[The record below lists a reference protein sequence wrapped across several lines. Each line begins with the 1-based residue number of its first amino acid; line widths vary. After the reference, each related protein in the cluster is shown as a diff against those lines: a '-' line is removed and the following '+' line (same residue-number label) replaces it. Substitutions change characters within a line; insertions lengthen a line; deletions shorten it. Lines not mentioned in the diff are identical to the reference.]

1 MSVNQPTWQQ
11 KKWTVKKGPIFII
24 FINTHK
30 GTFQTNAAQP
40 PSITKICQ
48 IKCIPLVS
56 LHKWNHAERID
67 NTTAHDPSQKRLVI
81 SEPVWNE
88 HDGAPSDDEVQ
99 RIVYRSEP
107 AWSEHT
113 YDGDPRYD
121 ERPLHTEQHYSKHI
135 FPVHK
140 VHRSKCSAYQQIYR
154 GIVKS
159 SPDTLDC

>member
-1 MSVNQPTWQQ
+1 MQRSPQH
-11 KKWTVKKGPIFII
+11 
-24 FINTHK
+24 HK
-30 GTFQTNAAQP
+30 DMP
-40 PSITKICQ
+40 DKVH
-48 IKCIPLVS
+48 PLGI

>member
-1 MSVNQPTWQQ
+1 MKIYHFYLS
-11 KKWTVKKGPIFII
+11 

-40 PSITKICQ
+40 QHHKDMPDKVH
-48 IKCIPLVS
+48 PLGV

-107 AWSEHT
+107 ALSEHT
-113 YDGDPRYD
+113 YYGDPRYD

-135 FPVHK
+135 SVHK

>member
-1 MSVNQPTWQQ
+1 MQRSPQH
-11 KKWTVKKGPIFII
+11 
-24 FINTHK
+24 HK
-30 GTFQTNAAQP
+30 DMP
-40 PSITKICQ
+40 DKVH
-48 IKCIPLVS
+48 PLAV

-113 YDGDPRYD
+113 YDGDS
-121 ERPLHTEQHYSKHI
+121 PL
-135 FPVHK
+135 
-140 VHRSKCSAYQQIYR
+140 
-154 GIVKS
+154 
-159 SPDTLDC
+159 

>member
-1 MSVNQPTWQQ
+1 MDNSAQAWSYHRPGNGDSQYFHIAKSVCRKCPYACYD
-11 KKWTVKKGPIFII
+11 
-24 FINTHK
+24 
-30 GTFQTNAAQP
+30 AAQ
-40 PSITKICQ
+40 
-48 IKCIPLVS
+48 
-56 LHKWNHAERID
+56 N
-67 NTTAHDPSQKRLVI
+67 DPSQKRLVI

>member
-1 MSVNQPTWQQ
+1 MDCENR
-11 KKWTVKKGPIFII
+11 PIFIYLLLI
-24 FINTHK
+24 HIKVHSKPMQRSPQHHK
-30 GTFQTNAAQP
+30 DMP
-40 PSITKICQ
+40 DKVH
-48 IKCIPLVS
+48 PLGV

-67 NTTAHDPSQKRLVI
+67 NTTAHNPSQKRLVI

-88 HDGAPSDDEVQ
+88 HDGAHHS
-99 RIVYRSEP
+99 
-107 AWSEHT
+107 
-113 YDGDPRYD
+113 GDHHHMCVRTRQVPTDTLYAVLRHRM

>member
-1 MSVNQPTWQQ
+1 MQRSPQH
-11 KKWTVKKGPIFII
+11 
-24 FINTHK
+24 HK
-30 GTFQTNAAQP
+30 DMP
-40 PSITKICQ
+40 DKVH
-48 IKCIPLVS
+48 PLGV

-99 RIVYRSEP
+99 RISVSRGNL

-121 ERPLHTEQHYSKHI
+121 ERPLHTEQHYYQAHFSQYTRYI
-135 FPVHK
+135 GANVPPI
-140 VHRSKCSAYQQIYR
+140 QQIYR
-154 GIVKS
+154 GIS
-159 SPDTLDC
+159 QNLLPDTLHC

>member
-1 MSVNQPTWQQ
+1 MDCENR
-11 KKWTVKKGPIFII
+11 PIFIYLLLI
-24 FINTHK
+24 HIKVHSKPMQRSPQHHK
-30 GTFQTNAAQP
+30 DMP
-40 PSITKICQ
+40 DKVH
-48 IKCIPLVS
+48 PLAV

-121 ERPLHTEQHYSKHI
+121 KRPLHTEQHYSKHI